1 MFTEELTAIR
11 EAEER
16 SESIRKNVKTEV
28 KRMIEAA
35 KAEAE
40 KILDDEENK
49 AKEIYDTLIKEGMN
63 EADSEYEAAIEKAHI
78 DAENMVK
85 AAEAKKDK
93 VIDDLTESTMVTLMT
108 QIVGDTAPD
117 GQSMLNLLDERIR
130 QYEEVLK
137 QVKQKNKEWKMTGDF
152 E

>member
-28 KRMIEAA
+28 KRIIEAA

-49 AKEIYDTLIKEGMN
+49 AKEIYDTLILEGMN
-63 EADSEYEAAIEKAHI
+63 EADSEYEAAIEKAHV

-85 AAEAKKDK
+85 AAEGKKDK
-93 VIDDLTESTMVTLMT
+93 VIDY
-108 QIVGDTAPD
+108 IV
-117 GQSMLNLLDERIR
+117 ERIVR
-130 QYEEVLK
+130 SGV
-137 QVKQKNKEWKMTGDF
+137 NS
-152 E
+152 